1 MAFAGMETKEDPGR
15 LEVPNARRLDPL
27 VLLKNCIIS
36 GTKVKFD
43 LDNLHFGDYRVHR
56 NTRCAFRASPDE
68 PFMDIGSIWY
78 MYHEI
83 SREEGSYTP
92 QGAKRR
98 GFQYLNVCDRSD
110 LLAYLEGVIDS
121 SEKIVSEVARGL
133 KRPKTESS
141 GVTPAPPR
149 KRHELTERSPQPEAK
164 RRREE
169 RFDMSAAEYN
179 LEARPVKDMDGMV
192 RGGKELPS
200 ISAILKIAQGELE
213 KWSEVLE
220 IPRESKPQRRVR
232 PFMWELEKLLEQNK
246 EANPI
251 ILVPMNKNAPV
262 NMLNVFDL
270 LQEGRYRRPEQQGAT
285 GFGYF
290 EALRK
295 DHVKLVR
302 HIDGRRWTFEVRD
315 STKGFSSKDWLRVV
329 AVITNGD
336 DWQFKGW
343 PFKTVVSMFMT
354 LKGFYFRERDRFVEL
369 PEHVSR
375 W

>member
-1 MAFAGMETKEDPGR
+1 PFPRIQHQTNQQKRPTSPTKSSQNFAAF
-15 LEVPNARRLDPL
+15 
-27 VLLKNCIIS
+27 
-36 GTKVKFD
+36 
-43 LDNLHFGDYRVHR
+43 
-56 NTRCAFRASPDE
+56 
-68 PFMDIGSIWY
+68 
-78 MYHEI
+78 
-83 SREEGSYTP
+83 
-92 QGAKRR
+92 Q
-98 GFQYLNVCDRSD
+98 
-110 LLAYLEGVIDS
+110 
-121 SEKIVSEVARGL
+121 VARGL

-375 W
+375 WPVTILDLATLELQHRFAAVRDSFWKEVEHFMKSARSKEFDREARLEVERTVVRMKAPVL